1 MQFLTE
7 AVVLSTTGGLIGIG
21 LGYGITYL
29 AGLHPAMVDIA
40 VPFWSVLLGVGF
52 SVVVGV
58 LFGLLPAFKAAIL
71 QPIDAL
77 RYE

>member
-1 MQFLTE
+1 MGRGWRWKSFELRLRQF
-7 AVVLSTTGGLIGIG
+7 
-21 LGYGITYL
+21 
-29 AGLHPAMVDIA
+29 D
-40 VPFWSVLLGVGF
+40 GF

-58 LFGLLPAFKAAIL
+58 VFGLLPAFKAAIL